1 MTDFNPLFGKG
12 DLNIDYAKFFI
23 GDSHLKFL
31 ASQGDISVN
40 NVTFEPG
47 TRNDWHTHDNGFQIL
62 LVTDGEG
69 WYQEAGKPARKLAKG
84 DVVSISDGVKHW
96 HGATKTAWFSH
107 IAIGMGTT
115 TWLEKVT
122 DEYENL

>member
-1 MTDFNPLFGKG
+1 MTDYNPLFGKG
-12 DLNIDYAKFFI
+12 ELNIDYAKFFI
-23 GDSHLKFL
+23 GDSYLKFL

-47 TRNDWHTHDNGFQIL
+47 TRNDWHTHNNGFQIL

-69 WYQEAGKPARKLAKG
+69 WYQEDEKPARKLTKG

-96 HGATKTAWFSH
+96 HGATKTSWFSH
-107 IAIGMGTT
+107 IAISKGTT
-115 TWLEKVT
+115 TWLGKVT